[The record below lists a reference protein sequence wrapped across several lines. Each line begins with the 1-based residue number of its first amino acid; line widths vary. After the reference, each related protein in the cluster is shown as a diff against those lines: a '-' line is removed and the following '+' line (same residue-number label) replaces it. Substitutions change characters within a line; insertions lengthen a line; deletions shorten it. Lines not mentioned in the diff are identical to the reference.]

1 MSSHKSIVLESDLS
15 GRSALGRGWSATRRS
30 AWAWLWAGL
39 GLIVALDLL
48 IALVQPSPAVEAVLA
63 DDLPQARAALA
74 RAKAH
79 PDGWLLVGDSVLAG
93 DVMQGVVPRWSEH
106 RVLDYL
112 RHERADHE
120 DVGFEQIALDGLLP
134 VDMLRIIRELDVLD
148 PAGRVGVVLELNPR
162 FFSTHYAEQRS
173 CSREF
178 LCKLGITPHNPPRWA
193 WIVVLGHQSWQWV
206 GEHLPLWRHRE
217 LFPKLGSAEQE
228 ALLPRQAAADAPSL
242 ADDPLVGR
250 ARILEHYRGLVVG
263 GRSRQYQALDS
274 VVERLRARG
283 RRALLFTTP
292 LNDGFMRGT
301 LEGQAYGDYVGALD
315 RLVNRPGDAKVR
327 FMSLDHP
334 SLPDASFL
342 DHAHLRPEGNRWL
355 ALNLLHQ
362 LGVGLAEVPPRGTL
376 AYEEGPDRSLLAGVE
391 RGNREGAPW
400 QARLRRPDG
409 IAVAAGGQRVVVAD
423 TGNHC
428 VRELVGPLATLRTLA
443 GQCGR
448 KGGLNGKLRRAK
460 LHAPRMPVLVGERV
474 YVVDGK
480 GQDKLRELDIAADAT
495 RTIKPKGAVRWSRIV
510 AMRGDAHD
518 LWIIDDGARL
528 LRVDPRRGEAS
539 VRLDEPESAL
549 VALDLGPD
557 GRIYLADA
565 DGRLWQLS
573 PGDADPVLLFANE
586 APALLPQEEGDFFPF
601 GFDELALDH
610 VVDLRYVD
618 RYDALLVQDE
628 HRVDRRGKGVTE
640 RVHLRLV
647 SPRERKVYPWVHPLV
662 HGGGYMFHNR
672 HSGALSSNVHR
683 GSMALDPDSATLFYV
698 EHDRT
703 RLLELGDGL
712 LGVAKLGHHVTPH
725 TFGGFKDVFG
735 IQAGQSTLLDH
746 HPERWAH
753 HRLEPLPRR
762 GPYLGLLLGSSM
774 TSVTE
779 VVGQYS
785 LGRVMERELV
795 QALGV
800 RDGIRFDLVQR
811 SYRGPRLDGLVARFE
826 SFVEQQAPLDVVFFE
841 VHSGRMLGRYDR
853 KSAMVPAIDRIRRA
867 AQRYGT
873 LVVILDNDAMTSA
886 RRDGLRAS
894 VKRTRE
900 LYALCEEAGF
910 LVLRPSDLLLRESI
924 DYAPWGNAPF
934 TGTHG
939 STWAMDRAGE
949 AFAALVEPALREHLR
964 GRVPALMR
972 PRAAVIEAQEPLYPA
987 FTGVHGD
994 WAARLRRVPGPA
1006 LQRELDG
1013 AHLQLLVDLGKAGV
1027 EGELAAGDADALVLA
1042 YLVEAL
1048 VRDPAGRLAD
1058 TVTISLVRFGNY
1070 DEYGEGVLE
1079 GAQVVERRQLD
1090 RAALDAFVASMSTP
1104 HPSGG

>member
-1 MSSHKSIVLESDLS
+1 MSSRRPIVLESDLS
-15 GRSALGRGWSATRRS
+15 GRSALGRGWVGVRRG

-48 IALVQPSPAVEAVLA
+48 IALVQPSPPVEPVLA
-63 DDLPQARAALA
+63 DDLPRARAALA
-74 RAKAH
+74 RAKGHA
-79 PDGWLLVGDSVLAG
+79 DGWLLVGDSVLAG
-93 DVMQGVVPRWSEH
+93 DVMQGTVAHWSEH

-112 RHERADHE
+112 RREQADHE

-134 VDMLRIIRELDVLD
+134 VDMLRIVRELDALD
-148 PAGRVGVVLELNPR
+148 PGGRVGLVLEINPR
-162 FFSTHYAEQRS
+162 FFSAHYAEQES

-178 LCKLGITPHNPPRWA
+178 LCDMGETPQNPRASA
-193 WIVVLGHQSWQWV
+193 WIVVLGHQSWQWLS
-206 GEHLPLWRHRE
+206 EHLPLWRHRDR
-217 LFPKLGSAEQE
+217 FPRLGAAERE
-228 ALLPRQAAADAPSL
+228 ALLPPQEASL
-242 ADDPLVGR
+242 ADDALMGR
-250 ARILEHYRGLVVG
+250 ARVLEHYLELVVNS
-263 GRSRQYQALDS
+263 RSQQYQALYS
-274 VVERLRARG
+274 VVQRLRERG

-292 LNDGFMRGT
+292 LNDELMRGT
-301 LEGQAYGDYVGALD
+301 LEGHRYGGYVGALD
-315 RLVNRPGDAKVR
+315 RLVNRPGDAEVR

-362 LGVGLAEVPPRGTL
+362 LGVGLAASPPRGTL
-376 AYEEGPDRSLLAGVE
+376 AYEEGPDRSLLAHVE
-391 RGNREGAPW
+391 QGRREGAPW
-400 QARLRRPDG
+400 QAALRRPEG
-409 IAVAAGGQRVVVAD
+409 IAVAPGAERVVVAD

-428 VRELVGPLATLRTLA
+428 VRELVGPLTTMRTLA

-448 KGGLNGKLRRAK
+448 EGSADGKLRSAR
-460 LHAPRMPVLVGERV
+460 LHAPRMPVIMGERV
-474 YVVDGK
+474 YLIDGESR
-480 GQDKLRELDIAADAT
+480 GRLRELDLAAETT
-495 RTIKPKGAVRWSRIV
+495 RTVQPAGELRWSRIV
-510 AMRGDAHD
+510 ALRGDDHD
-518 LWIIDDGARL
+518 LWLIDAGARL
-528 LRVDPRRGEAS
+528 LRVNPRSGRVSLRFDRPAA
-539 VRLDEPESAL
+539 AL

-557 GRIYLADA
+557 GRIYLADV

-573 PGDADPVLLFANE
+573 PGQADPVLLFANE
-586 APALLPQEEGDFFPF
+586 APELLPQDEGDFFPF

-628 HRVDRRGKGVTE
+628 HRVAAAREDVTE

-662 HGGGYMFHNR
+662 HGGGHIFHNR
-672 HSGALSSNVHR
+672 HSGALSSNMHS

-698 EHDRT
+698 ERERT
-703 RLLELGDGL
+703 RLLQLSDGL

-725 TFGGFKDVFG
+725 TFGGLKDVFG
-735 IQAGQSTLLDH
+735 IEAGQSTMLDH

-753 HRLEPLPRR
+753 RRLEPLPRS

-811 SYRGPRLDGLVARFE
+811 SYRGPRLAGLVARFE
-826 SFVEQQAPLDVVFFE
+826 SFVERQAPLDVVFFE
-841 VHSGRMLGRYDR
+841 VHSGRMLGKYDS
-853 KSAMVPAIDRIRRA
+853 KNAMVPVIDRIRRA
-867 AQRYGT
+867 AERYGT
-873 LVVILDNDAMTSA
+873 LVIILDNDAMTSA

-894 VKRTRE
+894 AKRTRE
-900 LYALCEEAGF
+900 LFELAEEAGF
-910 LVLRPSDLLLRESI
+910 VVLRPSDLLLREAI
-924 DYAPWGNAPF
+924 DHAPWGNAPF

-939 STWAMDRAGE
+939 STWAMDLAGE
-949 AFAALVEPALREHLR
+949 GFAALAYPGVREHLR

-972 PRAAVIEAQEPLYPA
+972 PHADAIEAQEPLYAA
-987 FTGVHGD
+987 FKSTRID
-994 WAARLRRVPGPA
+994 WAARARKLPKPA

-1013 AHLQLLVDLGKAGV
+1013 AHLELLVDLGKAGV
-1027 EGELAAGDADALVLA
+1027 EGEPSASEADALVLA

-1048 VRDPAGRLAD
+1048 VRDPAGRLAA

-1079 GAQVVERRQLD
+1079 DAEVVERRAYD
-1090 RAALDAFVASMSTP
+1090 RAGLDAFVGRMSKRR
-1104 HPSGG
+1104 GRG